1 MVGENLFVTDSNHT
15 IRKII
20 SSSGVVTTLAGSVG
34 IAGSND
40 GNGKDANFWSPH
52 GITNDGI
59 NIYVAGYTK
68 HTIRNIKILSDDVTT
83 IAGSAH
89 ES

>member
-1 MVGENLFVTDSNHT
+1 MDN
-15 IRKII
+15 IYI
-20 SSSGVVTTLAGSVG
+20 SGTGLW
-34 IAGSND
+34 IP
-40 GNGKDANFWSPH
+40 PH

-59 NIYVAGYTK
+59 NIYVAGYSK
-68 HTIRNIKILSDDVTT
+68 HTIRKIEILSGDVTT